1 MRERKKKSKVC
12 SVYISAV
19 EWDSSDDDVL
29 TDVESESESESED
42 GD

>member
-1 MRERKKKSKVC
+1 MRGRKKKSEVC

-29 TDVESESESESED
+29 TDVENENESED
-42 GD
+42 DE